1 MKKTFSRIV
10 SLASSGA
17 ALVAV
22 NVAQAYSAPS
32 QPGGVMSGDF
42 AAVVTYALNWILG
55 IIGILAVTGIAIA
68 GIMYVTSGGDEKRT
82 ASAKNWLVYSIVGLV
97 VALIGYAIV
106 STIGTVFGETN

>member
-1 MKKTFSRIV
+1 MKKTFNRIV

-22 NVAQAYSAPS
+22 NAAQAYTGASKPE
-32 QPGGVMSGDF
+32 GVMSGDF
-42 AAVVTYALNWILG
+42 TGVVTYALNWILG
-55 IIGILAVTGIAIA
+55 IIGILAVTGIAVS

-82 ASAKNWLVYSIVGLV
+82 ETAKNWLLYSIVGLV

-106 STIGTVFGETN
+106 STIGGVFGEDN